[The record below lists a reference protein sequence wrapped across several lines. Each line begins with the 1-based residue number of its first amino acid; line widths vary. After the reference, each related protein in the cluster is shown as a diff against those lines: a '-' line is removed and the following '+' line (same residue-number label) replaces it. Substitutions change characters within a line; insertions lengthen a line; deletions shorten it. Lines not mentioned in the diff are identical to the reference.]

1 MRRNVL
7 LSSCLAIALVTTA
20 CQDQKTE
27 TTAPSVGSGV
37 ELSRQSTSP
46 GRFGLER
53 GQVRLPSS
61 VRLSD
66 QQFAEA
72 ARRAINPGDYVC
84 PASTPISDWW
94 LTEAL
99 EFKNSEPALFNLLY
113 VNLFADLVPQYE
125 ALFFE
130 TTATPQYFGY
140 HGEFTQVL
148 RKNESDVKRFWD
160 IKSDDIQM
168 IGFHG
173 TVLQDIERTAATYE
187 ILFGVNHAMA
197 VSIATTVRDGLLQ
210 SQVLDGGNHPLFS
223 FNAFAVTDP
232 DGTIPD
238 KILMGDGVL
247 EGYKVLGFGD
257 VAPQAVY
264 AHEFGH
270 HIQYERGYFNDPH
283 ATSGDDA
290 EQTRYTELMADAFSA
305 YFLTHKRGAAMNRKR
320 VEEFLEVFFEIGD
333 CAFTSS
339 GHHGTPNQRM
349 AAARLGF
356 DIADQAQKQGH
367 ILSSEQF
374 HARFV
379 AAYPGLIAP
388 DAT

>member
-1 MRRNVL
+1 MRRAL
-7 LSSCLAIALVTTA
+7 LCSCLALALATTA
-20 CQDQKTE
+20 CQDQKIDPTSPNAGAGPE
-27 TTAPSVGSGV
+27 LTQQSQAP
-37 ELSRQSTSP
+37 LSRD
-46 GRFGLER
+46 GL
-53 GQVRLPSS
+53 RLPATL
-61 VRLSD
+61 RMSD
-66 QQFAEA
+66 PQLAEA

-99 EFKNSEPALFNLLY
+99 EFRNSEPALFNLLY
-113 VNLFADLVPQYE
+113 VNLLADLIPQYE
-125 ALFFE
+125 ALFFQ
-130 TTATPQYFGY
+130 TAATPQYFGY
-140 HGEFTQVL
+140 NGEYTKVL
-148 RKNESDVKRFWD
+148 TKTEKDVKRFWD
-160 IKSDDIQM
+160 INSNDIQM

-173 TVLQDIERTAATYE
+173 TVLQDVTRTAATYE
-187 ILFGVNHAMA
+187 ILFGVDHATA
-197 VSIATTVRDGLLQ
+197 VSIATTVRNAVLQ
-210 SQVLDGGNHPLFS
+210 SGVLDGGNHPLFS

-232 DGTIPD
+232 AGTIPD

-247 EGYKVLGFGD
+247 EGYRVLGFGD

-270 HIQYERGYFNDPH
+270 HIQYERGYFSDPY
-283 ATSGDDA
+283 ATSGDKA

-305 YFLTHKRGAAMNRKR
+305 YYLTHKRGAGMKKGR
-320 VEEFLEVFFEIGD
+320 VAQFLEVFFEIGD
-333 CAFTSS
+333 CAFDSP

-367 ILSSEQF
+367 ILTAEQF
-374 HARFV
+374 HAQFV
-379 AAYPGLIAP
+379 AAYPGIIAP

>member
-1 MRRNVL
+1 MRRAL
-7 LSSCLAIALVTTA
+7 LCSCLALALATTA
-20 CQDQKTE
+20 CQDQKIDPTSPNAGAGPE
-27 TTAPSVGSGV
+27 LTQQSQAP
-37 ELSRQSTSP
+37 LSRD
-46 GRFGLER
+46 GL
-53 GQVRLPSS
+53 RLPATL
-61 VRLSD
+61 RMSD
-66 QQFAEA
+66 PQLAEA

-99 EFKNSEPALFNLLY
+99 EFRNSEPALFNLLY
-113 VNLFADLVPQYE
+113 VNLLADLIPQYE
-125 ALFFE
+125 ALFFQ
-130 TTATPQYFGY
+130 TAATPQYFGY
-140 HGEFTQVL
+140 NGEYTKVL
-148 RKNESDVKRFWD
+148 TKTEKDVKRFWD
-160 IKSDDIQM
+160 INSNDIQM

-173 TVLQDIERTAATYE
+173 TVLQDVTRTAATYE
-187 ILFGVNHAMA
+187 ILFGVDHATA
-197 VSIATTVRDGLLQ
+197 VSIATTVRNAVLQ
-210 SQVLDGGNHPLFS
+210 SGVLDGGNHPLFS

-232 DGTIPD
+232 AGTIPD

-247 EGYKVLGFGD
+247 EGYRVLGFGD

-270 HIQYERGYFNDPH
+270 HIQYERGYFSDPY
-283 ATSGDDA
+283 ATSGDKA

-305 YFLTHKRGAAMNRKR
+305 YYLTHKRGAGMKKGR
-320 VEEFLEVFFEIGD
+320 VAQFLEVFFEIGD
-333 CAFTSS
+333 CAFDSP

-367 ILSSEQF
+367 ILTAEQF

-379 AAYPGLIAP
+379 AAYPGIIAP